1 MSPLR
6 RRRRPSASRGG
17 GGGFTNA
24 PAADTAPPIATPPL
38 ARAAQPHE
46 LQAPQQMLINLRTQ
60 FENMMN
66 SLKDPGSLVNSI
78 FTRAQ
83 ERILSMVN
91 DAGLN
96 LADERDR
103 AVYNFALQACAP
115 LLCSACAPAP
125 F

>member
-1 MSPLR
+1 M
-6 RRRRPSASRGG
+6 
-17 GGGFTNA
+17 
-24 PAADTAPPIATPPL
+24 PPVATP
-38 ARAAQPHE
+38 PHE

-60 FENMMN
+60 FDNMMN
-66 SLKDPGSLVNSI
+66 SLKDPGSLFNSI

-83 ERILSMVN
+83 ERILAMVN

-115 LLCSACAPAP
+115 LLRRFCASAPCQ
-125 F
+125 